1 MIGMHIE
8 RTVRQG
14 YVAAIRLLPTL
25 QRLYQQQGGQGH
37 AAFDAELARLRQ
49 QYRVKRTFIELLH
62 KRFPAP

>member
-8 RTVRQG
+8 RTDRQG

-37 AAFDAELARLRQ
+37 AAFHAELVRLRQ